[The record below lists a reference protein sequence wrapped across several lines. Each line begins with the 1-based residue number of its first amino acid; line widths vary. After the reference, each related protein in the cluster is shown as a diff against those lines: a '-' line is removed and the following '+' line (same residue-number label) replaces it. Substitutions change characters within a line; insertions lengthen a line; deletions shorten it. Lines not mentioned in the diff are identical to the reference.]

1 MDLLADIKRRFDAAL
16 SDMVDDPSDLLEMI
30 RPTADPKFG
39 DYQANCAMPLKAK
52 LGKSPR
58 DIAAEIVERLDV
70 ADICQPPEIAGPGFI
85 NLRVRDDWI
94 LKQVELASAD
104 PRVGVANS
112 DKAKTIVVDF
122 SSPNVAKPMHV
133 GHIRSTVIGDALCRV
148 LKFLGHNVISDNH
161 LGDWGTQ
168 FGMIIYG
175 YKHFV
180 EDSAFQDRPVAEL
193 TRLYRLVNQLIEYQ
207 KIRTNLLGAA
217 ETEIANVNKQMETL
231 ESTAPTGDKKQ
242 DKKNAKQLK
251 AIRTKREQLG
261 DDVKAL
267 QVKLARVES
276 DAQLASLAAS
286 HANIAE
292 EVLQETA
299 KLHAG
304 DADNKELWN
313 KFLPHCQ
320 NEIQRIYDRL
330 DIQFDY
336 AYGESHYH
344 DQLPVVVE
352 ELQAQ
357 GMSQESDGAQCV
369 FLDGFDAPMIIQ
381 KKDGAFLYAT
391 SDLATIRFRA
401 DTWDPDIVLYVVDQR
416 QHEHFMK
423 LFAAARAWGYDSM
436 DLQHVAFGTVLGE
449 DGKPLKTRDGDLVEL
464 GDLLDQAV
472 AAAYATVK
480 DASRDLDEDA
490 RREVAEMVGIGATK
504 YNDLNHN
511 RSSDYKFDLQKMV
524 QLNGDTATY
533 IQYSYARCCGIF
545 AKGDIDRN
553 SLRQTKPSIIIG
565 EEAERSLAM
574 EICRFQSALEE
585 VIVDYRPN
593 QLTTYLYKLADS
605 YSKFFEKC
613 PVLKAESE
621 ELKAS
626 RVVLCDLTARVLKT
640 GLGLLGIGVRD
651 RM

>member
-1 MDLLADIKRRFDAAL
+1 MDLLAEIKGRFATAL
-16 SDMVDDPSDLLEMI
+16 EGMVEDSSDLLEMI

-58 DIAAEIVERLDV
+58 DIASDIVERLDV
-70 ADICQPPEIAGPGFI
+70 ADICEAPEIAGPGFI
-85 NLRVRDDWI
+85 NLKVRDGWI
-94 LKQVELASAD
+94 LNRVELACAD
-104 PRVGVANS
+104 PRVGVAES
-112 DKAKTIVVDF
+112 ADPKTVVVDF

-148 LKFLGHNVISDNH
+148 LRFLGHRVISDNH

-180 EDSAFQDRPVAEL
+180 VDADFQKQPVAEL
-193 TRLYRLVNQLIEYQ
+193 TRLYRLVNQLIEYH
-207 KIRTNLLGAA
+207 KIRTRSLAA
-217 ETEIANVNKQMETL
+217 VQTEIGNAEKQIETL
-231 ESTAPTGDKKQ
+231 ESTPATGDKKQ

-251 AIRTKREQLG
+251 TLRVKRGQLG
-261 DDVKAL
+261 EDLDAL
-267 QVKLARVES
+267 QRKIARVEADS
-276 DAQLASLAAS
+276 ELAALAAE
-286 HANIAE
+286 HADIGDA
-292 EVLQETA
+292 VLQETA

-304 DADNKELWN
+304 DAENNELWN
-313 KFLPHCQ
+313 QFLPHCQ
-320 NEIQRIYDRL
+320 EEIQRIYDRL

-344 DQLPVVVE
+344 DQLPAVVE
-352 ELQAQ
+352 ELQTK
-357 GMSQESDGAQCV
+357 GMAQESDGAQCV
-369 FLDGFDAPMIIQ
+369 FLDEFDAPMIIQ

-401 DTWDPDIVLYVVDQR
+401 ETWNPDTVLYVVDQR
-416 QHEHFMK
+416 QHEHFIK
-423 LFAAARAWGYDSM
+423 LFVVAKAWGYDSM
-436 DLQHVAFGTVLGE
+436 DLRHVAFGTVLGE

-472 AAAYATVK
+472 AAAYATVNE
-480 DASRDLDEDA
+480 ASRDLDEQA

-504 YNDLNHN
+504 YNDLSHN
-511 RSSDYKFDLQKMV
+511 RSSDYKFDLKKMV

-545 AKGDIDRN
+545 AKGDIDREA
-553 SLRQTKPSIIIG
+553 LRASQPKIIIG
-565 EEAERSLAM
+565 DAVERSLAL
-574 EICRFQSALEE
+574 EISRFQSALEE
-585 VIVDYRPN
+585 VGVDYRPN
-593 QLTTYLYKLADS
+593 QLTTYLYKLADT

-626 RVVLCDLTARVLKT
+626 RLMLCDVTARVLKT